1 MLEKIKALLKG
12 AKNRETFFR
21 RIASFFAPM
30 DPKYKAIE
38 NAYDY
43 AKDAFR
49 DVERENGDR
58 YFEHLRAVTI
68 ILIDYLRVR
77 DHEVIISALLHD
89 IVEDIPSWTLE
100 RVRAEFGDRVAL
112 LVDYLSKPSVRDYP
126 SKKERVKV
134 YRNRFENAPR
144 EFFFIKLSDRLHNLL
159 TMWSF
164 SPEKRAAKIEE
175 TTRYYLSYA
184 EKHIILIHELEEA
197 IEELKRKKSKYILPK
212 RPLGD

>member
-21 RIASFFAPM
+21 KIASFFAPM

-126 SKKERVKV
+126 SKKE
-134 YRNRFENAPR
+134 
-144 EFFFIKLSDRLHNLL
+144 IG
-159 TMWSF
+159 
-164 SPEKRAAKIEE
+164 RA
-175 TTRYYLSYA
+175 
-184 EKHIILIHELEEA
+184 HV
-197 IEELKRKKSKYILPK
+197 
-212 RPLGD
+212 